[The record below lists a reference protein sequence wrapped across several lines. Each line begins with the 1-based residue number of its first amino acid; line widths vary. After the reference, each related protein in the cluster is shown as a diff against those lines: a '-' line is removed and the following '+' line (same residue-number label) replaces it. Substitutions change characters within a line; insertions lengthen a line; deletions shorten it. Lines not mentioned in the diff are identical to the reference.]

1 MNAGLFTR
9 QGSAVALKG
18 VEVEGEVLG
27 AHARVT
33 VRQRYQHE
41 GRNAVEAIYT
51 FPLPS
56 DATLTGFSMTCEG
69 HRFEGTVKEREAAFR
84 AYDDAVVAGHGA
96 ALVEQERP
104 NVFTASVGNLLPGEE
119 TVVEV
124 VYVQRVSVDEG
135 SLRWMI
141 PTLVAPRYIP
151 GAPEGDRTAH
161 GESAPTDRVPD
172 ADRISPPRAAEI
184 PYGLRL
190 DLTFDLGREV
200 RVESPSHAIAVTYE
214 GTRARVRFA
223 QEEVALDRDVVLNAR
238 GTGNGLAQTTGVA
251 AHRVAG
257 SDGYVVL
264 SMVPDLYSLGAEATR
279 AATVVFLIDVSGS
292 MEGDSIREARAA
304 LRLCLRHLRGG
315 DRFNVIAF
323 SSSHRAFEREP
334 VPFNETS
341 LARADKWIE
350 ALNADGGT
358 ELLAPLTLATA
369 MAPGGVVVLL
379 TDGQVGNEDEILRA
393 VLKRRGESA
402 TRVCSFGIGTN
413 VSDALLRD
421 LARETGG
428 AVEFIHPGER
438 IDEKVVAQFAR
449 AVAPR
454 ITDVR
459 VRFNNVDV
467 AELAPSKIPDLVD
480 GESWSILGRYTH
492 GGGGSAELTGNYRGA
507 PFTLSLPVDLPEECA
522 RPVVAALWAA
532 ERIRDLED
540 AKVEGRRAETM
551 KQRIVELSV
560 SHGVASRFTS
570 FVVVEHRT
578 GDRRATAMP
587 DTAVVPVNL
596 PAGWAMFDAERR
608 EAEAAKDMA
617 SSTAG
622 RAGALRKRAA
632 LKPTQ
637 RMAPT
642 PAGAGKAKRAAPPA
656 QGDTL
661 LDDILAEADLTPST
675 GGYETVK
682 RGVGGLVS
690 RLTGSIFD
698 AKVDAADHDGFAADE
713 ASPVEIASMDAP
725 CEREEE
731 RADVNAPE
739 PALAAP
745 APRQPP
751 APKAPRDMAKKEATV
766 TESPKGGA
774 ADSSTDLGTLFARQ
788 LASGL
793 WDDAAIPGDAAQRT
807 LLATARVLTRL
818 VAEGVDTTHA
828 LYGAPLRKALEAVA
842 ALAKT
847 LLDRD
852 PRRCELALG
861 AALVLA
867 TGQRT
872 RSALLAAIDPARC
885 PTLDAKRSDPAALR
899 AWILAATL

>member
-1 MNAGLFTR
+1 MNAGLFSR
-9 QGSAVALKG
+9 QGDAVALKG

-33 VRQRYQHE
+33 VRQRYHHE

-69 HRFEGTVKEREAAFR
+69 RRFEGAVKEREAAFR

-151 GAPEGDRTAH
+151 GSAEGDRTAH
-161 GESAPTDRVPD
+161 GVNAPTDRVPD
-172 ADRISPPRAAEI
+172 ADRISPPRAADI

-200 RVESPSHAIAVTYE
+200 RVESPSHAIAVAYE
-214 GTRARVRFA
+214 GTRTRVRFA
-223 QEEVALDRDVVLNAR
+223 QHEVALDRDVVLNAR

-334 VPFNETS
+334 VPFTETS

-350 ALNADGGT
+350 ALDADGGT

-467 AELAPSKIPDLVD
+467 AELAPAKIPDIVD
-480 GESWSILGRYTH
+480 GESWSILGRYTR
-492 GGGGSAELTGNYRGA
+492 GGGGSAELTGNYRGT

-596 PAGWAMFDAERR
+596 PAGWAMFDADRR

-617 SSTAG
+617 SSTTG
-622 RAGALRKRAA
+622 RAGALRKRAS
-632 LKPTQ
+632 KPLS
-637 RMAPT
+637 MGAAPM
-642 PAGAGKAKRAAPPA
+642 KAKRAAPPKSA
-656 QGDTL
+656 PPLQRDSL
-661 LDDILAEADLTPST
+661 LEDIIAEADNTPST

-690 RLTGSIFD
+690 KLTGSIFD
-698 AKVDAADHDGFAADE
+698 AKPGAFSGEPHAADDE
-713 ASPVEIASMDAP
+713 APLAEIASVDAP
-725 CEREEE
+725 CEVEEE
-731 RADVNAPE
+731 RAYFEAPE
-739 PALAAP
+739 PAPAAP
-745 APRQPP
+745 APMQPP
-751 APKAPRDMAKKEATV
+751 APRAARDVAKKEML

-774 ADSSTDLGTLFARQ
+774 TDSTMDLGTLFARQ

-793 WDDAAIPGDAAQRT
+793 WDDASIPGDAAQRT
-807 LLATARVLTRL
+807 LVATARVLVRL

-847 LLDRD
+847 LLERD
-852 PRRCELALG
+852 SARCELALG
-861 AALVLA
+861 AALLLA

-872 RSALLAAIDPARC
+872 RSALLASVDPARC
-885 PTLDAKRSDPAALR
+885 PTLDAKRADPAALR

>member
-1 MNAGLFTR
+1 M
-9 QGSAVALKG
+9 
-18 VEVEGEVLG
+18 
-27 AHARVT
+27 
-33 VRQRYQHE
+33 
-41 GRNAVEAIYT
+41 
-51 FPLPS
+51 
-56 DATLTGFSMTCEG
+56 
-69 HRFEGTVKEREAAFR
+69 
-84 AYDDAVVAGHGA
+84 
-96 ALVEQERP
+96 
-104 NVFTASVGNLLPGEE
+104 
-119 TVVEV
+119 
-124 VYVQRVSVDEG
+124 
-135 SLRWMI
+135 
-141 PTLVAPRYIP
+141 
-151 GAPEGDRTAH
+151 
-161 GESAPTDRVPD
+161 SAPTDRVPD
-172 ADRISPPRAAEI
+172 ADRISPPRAADI

-223 QEEVALDRDVVLNAR
+223 QDEVALDRDVVLNAR

-257 SDGYVVL
+257 ADGYVVL

-323 SSSHRAFEREP
+323 SSAHRAFEREP
-334 VPFNETS
+334 VPFTEAS

-350 ALNADGGT
+350 ALDADGGT

-459 VRFNNVDV
+459 VRFNNVEV
-467 AELAPSKIPDLVD
+467 AELAPAKIPDLVD
-480 GESWSILGRYTH
+480 GESWSILGRYTR

-507 PFTLSLPVDLPEECA
+507 PFTLSLPVDLPETCA

-596 PAGWAMFDAERR
+596 PAGWAMFDADRR

-617 SSTAG
+617 SSSSG
-622 RAGALRKRAA
+622 RAGALRKRAT
-632 LKPTQ
+632 LKPTS
-637 RMAPT
+637 RAAASPAPM
-642 PAGAGKAKRAAPPA
+642 KAKRAAPPKSPA
-656 QGDTL
+656 PLQRDSL
-661 LDDILAEADLTPST
+661 LEDILADGGVAPST
-675 GGYETVK
+675 EGYETVR
-682 RGVGGLVS
+682 RGLGGLAS
-690 RLTGSIFD
+690 KLTSSIFD
-698 AKVDAADHDGFAADE
+698 AKPGAFGGDPHAADDE
-713 ASPVEIASMDAP
+713 APLAEIASMDAP
-725 CEREEE
+725 CEIEEE
-731 RADVNAPE
+731 REEPIAPE

-745 APRQPP
+745 APMQPP
-751 APKAPRDMAKKEATV
+751 APRAAGEMAKKEMRA
-766 TESPKGGA
+766 ESPKGGA
-774 ADSSTDLGTLFARQ
+774 AETSEAVDLGTLFARQ

-793 WDDAAIPGDAAQRT
+793 WDDATIPGDAPQRT
-807 LLATARVLTRL
+807 LVATARVLVRL

-847 LLDRD
+847 LLERD
-852 PRRCELALG
+852 SARCELALG

-872 RSALLAAIDPARC
+872 RSALLAVVDPARC
-885 PTLDAKRSDPAALR
+885 PTLDAKRADPAALR
-899 AWILAATL
+899 AWVLAATL

>member
-1 MNAGLFTR
+1 MNAGLFSR
-9 QGSAVALKG
+9 QGDAVALRG

-69 HRFEGTVKEREAAFR
+69 RRFEGVVKEREAAFR
-84 AYDDAVVAGHGA
+84 DYDDAIVAGHGA

-151 GAPEGDRTAH
+151 GHAEGDRTAH
-161 GESAPTDRVPD
+161 GVSAPTDRVPD
-172 ADRISPPRAAEI
+172 ADRISPPRAADI

-223 QEEVALDRDVVLNAR
+223 QVEVALDRDVVLNAR

-257 SDGYVVL
+257 ADGYVVL

-323 SSSHRAFEREP
+323 SSAHRAFEREP
-334 VPFNETS
+334 VPFTETS

-350 ALNADGGT
+350 ALDADGGT

-454 ITDVR
+454 ITGVR

-467 AELAPSKIPDLVD
+467 AELAPAKIPDLVD
-480 GESWSILGRYTH
+480 GESWSILGRYTR

-507 PFTLSLPVDLPEECA
+507 PFTLSLPVDLPETCA

-596 PAGWAMFDAERR
+596 PAGWAMFDADRR
-608 EAEAAKDMA
+608 EAEAAKDRG

-622 RAGALRKRAA
+622 RAGPLRKRAA
-632 LKPTQ
+632 P
-637 RMAPT
+637 MHGPGAFGPPPAPAA
-642 PAGAGKAKRAAPPA
+642 PSKAKRAAPPKPA
-656 QGDTL
+656 PAGAS
-661 LDDILAEADLTPST
+661 LA
-675 GGYETVK
+675 
-682 RGVGGLVS
+682 S
-690 RLTGSIFD
+690 RLTSSIFD
-698 AKVDAADHDGFAADE
+698 AKVDAADLDAFAVDDE
-713 ASPVEIASMDAP
+713 APLAEIASMDAP
-725 CEREEE
+725 CEVAEEREEIS
-731 RADVNAPE
+731 APE
-739 PALAAP
+739 PVPAAP
-745 APRQPP
+745 APMQPP
-751 APKAPRDMAKKEATV
+751 APRAARDMAKKEMRA
-766 TESPKGGA
+766 ESPKGGA
-774 ADSSTDLGTLFARQ
+774 AAPSEAADLGTLFARQ

-793 WDDAAIPGDAAQRT
+793 WDDASVPGDAAQRT
-807 LLATARVLTRL
+807 LVATARVLVRL

-847 LLDRD
+847 LLERD
-852 PRRCELALG
+852 PARCELALG
-861 AALVLA
+861 AALLLA

-872 RSALLAAIDPARC
+872 RSALLAVVDPARC
-885 PTLDAKRSDPAALR
+885 PTLDAKRADPAALR